1 MLLYHNAVLVLLSLV
16 SIATEKA
23 RYFASML
30 ANVVLPK
37 DQAVE
42 ANGFVWQVV
51 NSILAVES
59 PLEYILA
66 LHHKGQG
73 LPDGAAKHLLW
84 LDNAE

>member
-1 MLLYHNAVLVLLSLV
+1 
-16 SIATEKA
+16 
-23 RYFASML
+23 ML

-42 ANGFVWQVV
+42 ADGLVQQAVD
-51 NSILAVES
+51 SILAVGS

-66 LHHKGQG
+66 LHDKGQG
-73 LPDGAAKHLLW
+73 LPDSAAKHFLW